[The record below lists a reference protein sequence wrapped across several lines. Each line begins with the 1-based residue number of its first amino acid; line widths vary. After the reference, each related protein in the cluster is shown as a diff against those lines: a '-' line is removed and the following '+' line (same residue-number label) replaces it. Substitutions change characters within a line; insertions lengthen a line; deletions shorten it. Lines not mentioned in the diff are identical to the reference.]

1 MNWFINLNLSYNQS
15 PKNATI
21 RNLSLKEGEK
31 LWITLINKA
40 GIIII
45 VDNPVDMWIT
55 RMFVRNLKWGFIKK
69 ERNERRHKSLLNQ
82 RSKSKIV
89 LSYLKMRK
97 KLI

>member
-40 GIIII
+40 ETNII

-69 ERNERRHKSLLNQ
+69 KRNKRGRKSLLNQ
-82 RSKSKIV
+82 SSKSKLV
-89 LSYLKMRK
+89 LSQLKMRK